1 MVHTSLC
8 LCVSSPVLMVK
19 KKWYC
24 AKMTRTNQ
32 KKERNGIDHV
42 AANKEKGKYDHT
54 GRRK

>member
-1 MVHTSLC
+1 MVLRKDDTHKS
-8 LCVSSPVLMVK
+8 
-19 KKWYC
+19 
-24 AKMTRTNQ
+24 